1 MMPKLVSLL
10 KVAIL
15 AISVGGIFSAA
26 PAEAGRSTGTW
37 KYYNPY
43 YGGPAVGALRR
54 NYGGGHGYRGG
65 GYGYRGGGYGY
76 RGGNRGGGYG
86 YRGGYRRGYGY

>member
-1 MMPKLVSLL
+1 MMPKLGSLL

-15 AISVGGIFSAA
+15 ASASAA
-26 PAEAGRSTGTW
+26 SSRRPRRGRTQHRHLEILQPLLW
-37 KYYNPY
+37 R
-43 YGGPAVGALRR
+43 PAVGALRR
-54 NYGGGHGYRGG
+54 NYGGG
-65 GYGYRGGGYGY
+65 YGYRAAATLSGGGHGY